1 MEYFTLA
8 VRGHKKVFCVR
19 GKEEEWNL
27 GDKIRI
33 REEYRML
40 KKYGII
46 YMLSFVFYFFV
57 LEARPYISAQTWAD
71 ILLLLFIFAIIY
83 EITYLIFLRKKECV
97 GFGRALA
104 RWFLYGFTALEVSLL
119 KNYFDEILFATDLV
133 HILVAPLFLLCVLYQ
148 IGYFTVSYFVRK
160 KR

>member
-1 MEYFTLA
+1 MEYSALV
-8 VRGHKKVFCVR
+8 VRVYKKVFCIR
-19 GKEEEWNL
+19 GKAEERVPDN
-27 GDKIRI
+27 KIMI

-57 LEARPYISAQTWAD
+57 LEASPYISAQTWAD
-71 ILLLLFIFAIIY
+71 ILLLLFIVAIIY
-83 EITYLIFLRKKECV
+83 EITYLIFLRKKERV
-97 GFGRALA
+97 SFGRALA

-119 KNYFDEILFATDLV
+119 KNYFDEIFFATDLV